1 MTLNQM
7 IYILEIDRCGSMN
20 KAARNLF
27 ISQTGV
33 SSAVSEVE
41 SELGITI
48 FTRTNRGIKL
58 TDDGRQL
65 VNQIAP
71 IVERSRAI
79 ERFYAERD
87 SSKRVQLSIASQ
99 RYPFCAKAFV
109 EFLRQLDKPNLQLS
123 FKEME
128 MASVIDEVASCRS
141 ELGILFVS
149 EMTENFIDRI
159 LKSKNLEFRN
169 LAKIQPHVFL
179 RKEHPLAGRRILT
192 ADELQPYPYVAFF
205 QSDNNLNFAE
215 EAVPASAFSCSKMIW
230 VTDRATFYNITA
242 HTDAFSV
249 GSGVLPE
256 GYSDERL
263 LSIPLESQYEMQLG
277 YVKVKDT
284 KLTRTAESFIEILT
298 NVMDKIGMAE
308 RRAL

>member
-1 MTLNQM
+1 MTLTQM
-7 IYILEIDRCGSMN
+7 VYIIEIDRCGSMN

-27 ISQTGV
+27 ISQTGI
-33 SSAVSEVE
+33 SSAVNEVE

-48 FTRTNRGIKL
+48 FTRTNRGIIL
-58 TDDGRQL
+58 TDDGREL
-65 VNQIAP
+65 VNQIGP
-71 IVERSRAI
+71 IVERCRAI

-109 EFLRQLDKPNLQLS
+109 DFIQELEEPLLQLS

-128 MASVIDEVASCRS
+128 MAAVIDDVSTRQS

-149 EMTENFIDRI
+149 EMTEHFIDRI
-159 LKSKNLEFRN
+159 LASKNLEFKG
-169 LAKIQPHVFL
+169 LAEIQPHVFL
-179 RKEHPLAGRRILT
+179 RKNHPLANRKILT
-192 ADELQPYPYVAFF
+192 AEELQDYPYVAFF
-205 QSDNNLNFAE
+205 QTDNNLNFAE
-215 EAVPASAFSCSKMIW
+215 EAVPASAFSCDKTIW

-242 HTDAFSV
+242 HTDAFSI

-263 LSIPLESQYEMQLG
+263 LAIPLESQYAMRLG
-277 YVKVKDT
+277 YIKIKDA
-284 KLTRTAESFIEILT
+284 KLSQAAASFIDTLT
-298 NVMDKIGMAE
+298 NVMNE
-308 RRAL
+308 LRL

>member
-1 MTLNQM
+1 MTLIQM
-7 IYILEIDRCGSMN
+7 EYILEIDRCGSMN

-27 ISQTGV
+27 ISQTGI

-48 FTRTNRGIKL
+48 FTRTNRGIIL
-58 TDDGRQL
+58 TDDGREL

-71 IVERSRAI
+71 IVEKSRSI

-109 EFLRQLDKPNLQLS
+109 DFLQDLEEPQLLLS

-128 MASVIDEVASCRS
+128 MAAVIDDVASQQS

-149 EMTENFIDRI
+149 EMTEHFIGRI
-159 LKSKNLEFRN
+159 LNGKNLEFTG
-169 LAKIQPHVFL
+169 LAEIQPHVFL
-179 RKEHPLAGRRILT
+179 RKEHPLADRRILT
-192 ADELQPYPYVAFF
+192 ADELRAYPYVAFF
-205 QSDNNLNFAE
+205 QTDNNLNFAE
-215 EAVPASAFSCSKMIW
+215 EAVPASSFSCSKTIW

-249 GSGVLPE
+249 GSGVLPK

-263 LSIPLESQYEMQLG
+263 LSIPLQSQSAMRLG
-277 YVKVKDT
+277 YVKIKDI
-284 KLTRTAESFIEILT
+284 KLSQPAESFIATLT
-298 NVMDKIGMAE
+298 NVMDDLGWHIG
-308 RRAL
+308 

>member
-20 KAARNLF
+20 KAAQNLF
-27 ISQTGV
+27 ISQTGI

-41 SELGITI
+41 SELGIII

-65 VNQIAP
+65 VSQIAP

-109 EFLRQLDKPNLQLS
+109 DFLRELDEPSLQLS

-128 MASVIDEVASCRS
+128 MAAVITEVASHQS

-159 LKSKNLEFRN
+159 LFSNNLEFTS
-169 LAKIQPHVFL
+169 LAEIQPHVFL
-179 RKEHPLAGRRILT
+179 RKGHPLADRRILT
-192 ADELQPYPYVAFF
+192 AEELQPYPYVAFY
-205 QSDNNLNFAE
+205 QTENNLNFAE

-256 GYSDERL
+256 GFSDERL
-263 LSIPLESQYEMQLG
+263 LSIPLESQYAMRLG
-277 YVKVKDT
+277 YISIKNA
-284 KLTRTAESFIEILT
+284 KLSKTAESFIRILT
-298 NVMDKIGMAE
+298 NVMDDLGW
-308 RRAL
+308 

>member
-7 IYILEIDRCGSMN
+7 VYILEIDRCGSMN

-27 ISQTGV
+27 ISQTGI
-33 SSAVSEVE
+33 SSAVGEVE

-48 FTRTNRGIKL
+48 FTRTNRGIIL
-58 TDDGRQL
+58 TDDGREL

-109 EFLRQLDKPNLQLS
+109 DFLQKLEEPQLQLS

-128 MASVIDEVASCRS
+128 MAAVIDEVASRQS
-141 ELGILFVS
+141 DLGILFVS
-149 EMTENFIDRI
+149 DMTEHFIDRI
-159 LKSKNLEFRN
+159 LTGKNLEFTG
-169 LAKIQPHVFL
+169 LAEIQPHVFL
-179 RKEHPLAGRRILT
+179 RREHPLASRGILT

-205 QSDNNLNFAE
+205 QTDNNLNFAE
-215 EAVPASAFSCSKMIW
+215 EAVPASAFSCSKTIW

-242 HTDAFSV
+242 HTDAFSI

-263 LSIPLESQYEMQLG
+263 LSIPLESQYAMRLG
-277 YVKVKDT
+277 YI
-284 KLTRTAESFIEILT
+284 KLRDAKLGQPAEDFIETLT
-298 NVMDKIGMAE
+298 DAMKDLM
-308 RRAL
+308 

>member
-20 KAARNLF
+20 KAARSLF
-27 ISQTGV
+27 ISQTGI

-41 SELGITI
+41 SGLGIII

-71 IVERSRAI
+71 IVEKSRAI

-109 EFLRQLDKPNLQLS
+109 EFLQELDEPQLKLS

-128 MASVIDEVASCRS
+128 MASVIDEVASCQS

-149 EMTENFIDRI
+149 EMTEAFIDRI
-159 LKSKNLEFRN
+159 LDGKNLEFRM
-169 LAKIQPHVFL
+169 LAEIQPHVFL
-179 RKEHPLAGRRILT
+179 RREHPLADRKILT

-205 QSDNNLNFAE
+205 QTDNNLNFAE
-215 EAVPASAFSCSKMIW
+215 EAVPASAFSCNKMIW

-263 LSIPLESQYEMQLG
+263 LSIPLESQYAMQLG
-277 YVKVKDT
+277 FIKIKDA
-284 KLTRTAESFIEILT
+284 KLSGAAESFIGILT
-298 NVMDKIGMAE
+298 GVMNDLGW
-308 RRAL
+308 

>member
-1 MTLNQM
+1 MTLTQM
-7 IYILEIDRCGSMN
+7 VYIIEIDRCGSMN

-27 ISQTGV
+27 ISQTGI
-33 SSAVSEVE
+33 SSAVNEVE

-48 FTRTNRGIKL
+48 FTRTNRGIIL
-58 TDDGRQL
+58 TDDGREL
-65 VNQIAP
+65 VNQIGP
-71 IVERSRAI
+71 IVERCRAI

-109 EFLRQLDKPNLQLS
+109 DFIQELEEPLLQLS

-128 MASVIDEVASCRS
+128 MAAVIDDVCTRQS

-149 EMTENFIDRI
+149 EMTEHFIDRI
-159 LKSKNLEFRN
+159 LASKNLEFKD
-169 LAKIQPHVFL
+169 LAEIQPHVFL
-179 RKEHPLAGRRILT
+179 RKNHPLANRKILT
-192 ADELQPYPYVAFF
+192 AEELQDYPYVAFF
-205 QSDNNLNFAE
+205 QTDNNLNFAE
-215 EAVPASAFSCSKMIW
+215 EAVPASAFSCDKTIW

-242 HTDAFSV
+242 HTDAFSI

-263 LSIPLESQYEMQLG
+263 LAIPLESQYAMRLG
-277 YVKVKDT
+277 YIKIKDA
-284 KLTRTAESFIEILT
+284 KLSQAAASFIDTLT
-298 NVMDKIGMAE
+298 NVMNE
-308 RRAL
+308 LRL